1 MSDLSKVKNRD
12 ALEPRREPYWHKIS
26 QSNHLGFRKINKNS
40 KGTWLARAYDN
51 HTTKKPQKS
60 LGDFLDYP
68 DNLRFEMAQRAAQ
81 EWFTHLGRGGST
93 QEVTVQNVCDNYVDY
108 LKQKGNEKA
117 SADASKRFNSYG
129 NPPLLQRS
137 QK

>member
-81 EWFTHLGRGGST
+81 EWFTYIGRGGST
-93 QEVTVQNVCDNYVDY
+93 QEVTIQNVCDNYVDY
-108 LKQKGNEKA
+108 LKQ
-117 SADASKRFNSYG
+117 
-129 NPPLLQRS
+129 
-137 QK
+137 